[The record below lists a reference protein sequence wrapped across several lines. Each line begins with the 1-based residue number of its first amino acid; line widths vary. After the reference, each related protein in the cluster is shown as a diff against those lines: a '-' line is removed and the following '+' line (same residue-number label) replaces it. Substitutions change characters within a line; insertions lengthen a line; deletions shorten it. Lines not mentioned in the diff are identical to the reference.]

1 MTSETY
7 RGWTITRGRTFK
19 STTGRRGVVYYAADG
34 LLELTS
40 HVSIDHIKKMV
51 DVWEA
56 PTLDSSI
63 TLDTIKA
70 MSQEG
75 I

>member
-7 RGWTITRGRTFK
+7 RGWTITRGRTYK
-19 STTGRRGVVYYAADG
+19 STTGKRGVVYYATNG
-34 LLELTS
+34 TLELTS
-40 HVSIDHIKKMV
+40 HVSINHVKKMV
-51 DVWEA
+51 DIYEA
-56 PTLDSSI
+56 ATLDMAF